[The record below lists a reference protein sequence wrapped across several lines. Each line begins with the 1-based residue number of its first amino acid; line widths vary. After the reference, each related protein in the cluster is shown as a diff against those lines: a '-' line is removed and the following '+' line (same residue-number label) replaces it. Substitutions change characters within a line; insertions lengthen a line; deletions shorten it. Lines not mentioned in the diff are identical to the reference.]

1 MYPKPTPPISCCGRG
16 CEECVWVSYNEALER
31 WYSCM
36 KQSEKDSR
44 LGGSARMVHHKQI
57 NPTDGARY

>member
-1 MYPKPTPPISCCGRG
+1 MYPKPTPPTSCCGRG

-36 KQSEKDSR
+36 KQSEKDS
-44 LGGSARMVHHKQI
+44 GHNGI
-57 NPTDGARY
+57 